1 MAVRQHVYYGYVSSV
16 ECVSVLSK
24 ELLILIVQETEISQT
39 QFKVNQKLV
48 GK

>member
-1 MAVRQHVYYGYVSSV
+1 MAVRQHVYYGYV
-16 ECVSVLSK
+16 CVSVLSK

-39 QFKVNQKLV
+39 QFKLNQKLV